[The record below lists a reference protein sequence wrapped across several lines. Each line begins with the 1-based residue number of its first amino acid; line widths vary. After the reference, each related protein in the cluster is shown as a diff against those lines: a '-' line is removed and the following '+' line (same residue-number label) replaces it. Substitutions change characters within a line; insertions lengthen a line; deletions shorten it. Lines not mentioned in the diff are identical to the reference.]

1 LTQARGAA
9 PSQKPGAGVI
19 DWKIK
24 LKGDAALF
32 FEDASGNVSGPVFC
46 RVPPPP
52 K

>member
-32 FEDASGNVSGPVFC
+32 FEDASGNASGPVFC

-52 K
+52 E